1 MRTRVRRAYSLT
13 MGQSVIRELLWS
25 FADMFFFVKNSLGR
39 LCQLLGE
46 TLCSFS
52 AEGDVSRGTGRRDPC
67 QVALVG
73 ARGSVEGGLG
83 KIGLIRDH
91 KEHAIRGPPSEWTS
105 GSSLCTMIS

>member
-1 MRTRVRRAYSLT
+1 MKTRVRRTYSLT

-25 FADMFFFVKNSLGR
+25 FADMFFFVKNTLGH

-46 TLCSFS
+46 TLCSS
-52 AEGDVSRGTGRRDPC
+52 AGGDISRGTWRRDPC

-83 KIGLIRDH
+83 NIGLIRDH
-91 KEHAIRGPPSEWTS
+91 KEHAIRGPPSE
-105 GSSLCTMIS
+105 